1 MAAAD
6 LSEPRPGLRR
16 VRRRAVLVLVYGALV
31 AIAVVMLYPFWY
43 MGQASFRS
51 LTQYQLGRG
60 YSLDSWRNLFETLPV
75 GHQLLNSA
83 LITTCSILIILFVST
98 TGGYAFAVLRY
109 RYSGVVFLLV
119 LASMMVPMQS
129 MIIPEFVNLANWG
142 MVNHY
147 YGAILVYAALGAP
160 FSTFLMTTYYR
171 RLPKD
176 VMEAALV
183 DGLGYGRVFVRI
195 MLPLALPAIATIA
208 VLQFIQIW
216 DDLLVGL
223 LFLQTPSLRPITVGL
238 ATIPSQHMLDVPLLM
253 AGSLLSALPAILV
266 YLFFQRYLIRGLT
279 MGIGKG

>member
-1 MAAAD
+1 MSVAD
-6 LSEPRPGLRR
+6 VERARPELRR
-16 VRRRAVLVLVYGALV
+16 LRRRAVLALIYGALA
-31 AIAVVMLYPFWY
+31 AITVIMLYPFWY
-43 MGQASFRS
+43 MAQASFRS
-51 LTQYQLGRG
+51 LTQYQLGSG
-60 YSLDSWRNLFETLPV
+60 YSLASWRLLFDTLPV
-75 GHQLLNSA
+75 GRELLNST
-83 LITTCSILIILFVST
+83 LITASAIAIILAVST

-109 RYSGVVFLLV
+109 PGSTPLFLVVV
-119 LASMMVPMQS
+119 ASMMVPMQS

-160 FSTFLMTTYYR
+160 FSTFLMTAYFR
-171 RLPKD
+171 RLPGD
-176 VMEAALV
+176 VIEAALV

-223 LFLQTPSLRPITVGL
+223 LFLQTPELRPITVGL

-253 AGSLLSALPAILV
+253 AGSLLSALPAIVV